1 MGHFR
6 RWNLTG
12 AALLPRCL
20 QARSGKLKARALRHL
35 AAEQLGLTIQEGEH
49 SPVDDA
55 RASLY
60 LYLKH
65 RKVGLAGRVLGLLG
79 GVPTNQELN
88 WHAFSYSIRLHYMA
102 PCHASCPHLRNLCLP
117 QEWERWMQQGGKQ
130 HQHPAVAQ
138 MMAGAAV
145 GSGSRGAA
153 GRSVG
158 GAAGIQLSL
167 AELAKNDY
175 MADL

>member
-1 MGHFR
+1 MFR
-6 RWNLTG
+6 
-12 AALLPRCL
+12 PSICL
-20 QARSGKLKARALRHL
+20 QARTGKLKARALRHL

-65 RKVGLAGRVLGLLG
+65 RKVGGAAVASAAHAGVRASMQVHTL
-79 GVPTNQELN
+79 Q
-88 WHAFSYSIRLHYMA
+88 
-102 PCHASCPHLRNLCLP
+102 ASCTSCVRVCCLTGSVLQFTCCLSVGVNFMP
-117 QEWERWMQQGGKQ
+117 QEWERWVQQGGKP

-138 MMAGAAV
+138 MTAVAMAVSAG
-145 GSGSRGAA
+145 GRGPA
-153 GRSVG
+153 GQSAG